1 MLKEKEAREHEREHY
16 RREDEMLRLQQEE
29 ERHAEQLESVRAEL
43 REWEAKSAELAAA
56 NIKDEDTD
64 NIEVII
70 ALLKD
75 QMAHQEA
82 ALVNLKDSEYF
93 SLMGSK

>member
-1 MLKEKEAREHEREHY
+1 MLKEKETREHEREFY
-16 RREDEMLRLQQEE
+16 RREDEMLRIQQEE

-56 NIKDEDTD
+56 NIKDETSE
-64 NIEVII
+64 NIETII

-75 QMAHQEA
+75 QMAHQEL
-82 ALVNLKDSEYF
+82 ALVNLKDSEF
-93 SLMGSK
+93 S